1 MYRENE
7 SKDFRDSNKKE
18 SERKNMIQKHINIK
32 NLQGTVSL
40 NKNIL
45 VDLAE
50 LVRISPLSSRL
61 LFFIMGY
68 ADDNNEI
75 ITNIKTLA
83 RYLGRSKEQVE
94 YAVKNLIKNGYITM
108 SCIDID
114 KSIDIIGKEHDIELY
129 LASNKRIWKVIGNK
143 YIGTFK
149 IKGKYIKLR
158 VNKNIIKC
166 SNNRTGNIIIN
177 IKDNLYY
184 DTRIEDNDL
193 KWEL

>member
-1 MYRENE
+1 
-7 SKDFRDSNKKE
+7 
-18 SERKNMIQKHINIK
+18 MIQKHVYIK

-40 NKNIL
+40 NKDVL

-83 RYLGRSKEQVE
+83 KYLGRSKEQIE
-94 YAVKNLIKNGYITM
+94 YSVKNLIKNGYITM
-108 SCIDID
+108 SCVDID

-149 IKGKYIKLR
+149 IKGKYIKLK
-158 VNKNIIKC
+158 VNENIIKC
-166 SNNRTGNIIIN
+166 SNNRTGNIILN

>member
-1 MYRENE
+1 
-7 SKDFRDSNKKE
+7 
-18 SERKNMIQKHINIK
+18 MIQKHINIK

-40 NKNIL
+40 NKDIL

-50 LVRISPLSSRL
+50 LVRISPISSRL

-75 ITNIKTLA
+75 ITNVKTLSK
-83 RYLGRSKEQVE
+83 YLGKNRGLIE
-94 YAVKNLIKNGYITM
+94 YAIKNLVKNGYITM
-108 SCIDID
+108 SCVDID

-149 IKGKYIKLR
+149 IKGKYIKLK
-158 VNKNIIKC
+158 VNENIIKC
-166 SNNRTGNIIIN
+166 SNNRTGNIILN

>member
-1 MYRENE
+1 
-7 SKDFRDSNKKE
+7 
-18 SERKNMIQKHINIK
+18 MIQKHVYIK
-32 NLQGTVSL
+32 NLQGTVSI
-40 NKNIL
+40 NKDVI

-50 LVRISPLSSRL
+50 LVRISQLSSRL

-75 ITNIKTLA
+75 ITNVKTLA
-83 RYLGRSKEQVE
+83 RYLGRSKEQIE
-94 YAVKNLIKNGYITM
+94 CAVKNLIKNGYITM
-108 SCIDID
+108 SCVDID

-129 LASNKRIWKVIGNK
+129 LASNKRIWKIIGNK

-193 KWEL
+193 HWEL

>member
-1 MYRENE
+1 
-7 SKDFRDSNKKE
+7 
-18 SERKNMIQKHINIK
+18 MIQKHVYIK

-40 NKNIL
+40 NKDVL

-83 RYLGRSKEQVE
+83 KYLGRSKEQVE
-94 YAVKNLIKNGYITM
+94 YSVKNLIKNGYITM

-114 KSIDIIGKEHDIELY
+114 KSIDILGKEHDVELY
-129 LASNKRIWKVIGNK
+129 LASNRRIWKVIGNK

-193 KWEL
+193 HWEL

>member
-1 MYRENE
+1 
-7 SKDFRDSNKKE
+7 
-18 SERKNMIQKHINIK
+18 MIQKHVYIK

-40 NKNIL
+40 NKDVL

-83 RYLGRSKEQVE
+83 KYLGRNKEQIE
-94 YAVKNLIKNGYITM
+94 YSVKNLIKNGYITM
-108 SCIDID
+108 SCVDID

-149 IKGKYIKLR
+149 IKGKYIKLK
-158 VNKNIIKC
+158 VNENIIKC
-166 SNNRTGNIIIN
+166 SNNRTGNIILN

>member
-1 MYRENE
+1 
-7 SKDFRDSNKKE
+7 
-18 SERKNMIQKHINIK
+18 MIQKHIYIK

-40 NKNIL
+40 NKDVL
-45 VDLAE
+45 VDLSE

-83 RYLGRSKEQVE
+83 RYLGRSKEQIE
-94 YAVKNLIKNGYITM
+94 CAVKNLIKNGYITM

-193 KWEL
+193 HWEL

>member
-1 MYRENE
+1 
-7 SKDFRDSNKKE
+7 
-18 SERKNMIQKHINIK
+18 
-32 NLQGTVSL
+32 
-40 NKNIL
+40 
-45 VDLAE
+45 
-50 LVRISPLSSRL
+50 
-61 LFFIMGY
+61 
-68 ADDNNEI
+68 
-75 ITNIKTLA
+75 
-83 RYLGRSKEQVE
+83 
-94 YAVKNLIKNGYITM
+94 M
-108 SCIDID
+108 SCVDID
-114 KSIDIIGKEHDIELY
+114 KSIDIIGKEHDVELY

-158 VNKNIIKC
+158 VNENIIKC

>member
-1 MYRENE
+1 
-7 SKDFRDSNKKE
+7 
-18 SERKNMIQKHINIK
+18 MIQKHVYIK

-40 NKNIL
+40 NKDIL

-83 RYLGRSKEQVE
+83 RYLGRSKEQIE
-94 YAVKNLIKNGYITM
+94 CAVKNLIKNGYITM
-108 SCIDID
+108 SCVNID

-184 DTRIEDNDL
+184 DTRVEDNDL
-193 KWEL
+193 HWEI

>member
-1 MYRENE
+1 
-7 SKDFRDSNKKE
+7 
-18 SERKNMIQKHINIK
+18 MIQKHVYIK
-32 NLQGTVSL
+32 NLQGTISL
-40 NKNIL
+40 NKDVL

-83 RYLGRSKEQVE
+83 RYLGRSKEQIE
-94 YAVKNLIKNGYITM
+94 CAVKNLIKNGYITM
-108 SCIDID
+108 SCVNID

-149 IKGKYIKLR
+149 IKGKYIKLK
-158 VNKNIIKC
+158 VNENIIKC
-166 SNNRTGNIIIN
+166 SNNRTGNIILN

>member
-1 MYRENE
+1 
-7 SKDFRDSNKKE
+7 
-18 SERKNMIQKHINIK
+18 MIQKHVYIK

-40 NKNIL
+40 NKDVL

-83 RYLGRSKEQVE
+83 RYLGRRKEQIE
-94 YAVKNLIKNGYITM
+94 CAVKNLIKNGYITM
-108 SCIDID
+108 SCVNVD

>member
-1 MYRENE
+1 
-7 SKDFRDSNKKE
+7 
-18 SERKNMIQKHINIK
+18 MIQKHVYIK

-40 NKNIL
+40 NKDVL

-83 RYLGRSKEQVE
+83 RYLGKNKEQVE
-94 YAVKNLIKNGYITM
+94 YAIKNLVKNGYITM

-193 KWEL
+193 HWEL

>member
-1 MYRENE
+1 
-7 SKDFRDSNKKE
+7 
-18 SERKNMIQKHINIK
+18 MIQKHVYIK

-40 NKNIL
+40 NKDVL

-83 RYLGRSKEQVE
+83 RYLGRSKEQIE
-94 YAVKNLIKNGYITM
+94 YVAKNLIKNGYITM

-193 KWEL
+193 HWEI

>member
-1 MYRENE
+1 
-7 SKDFRDSNKKE
+7 
-18 SERKNMIQKHINIK
+18 MIQKHVYIK

-40 NKNIL
+40 NKDVL

-75 ITNIKTLA
+75 ITSIKTLA
-83 RYLGRSKEQVE
+83 KYLGRSKEQIE
-94 YAVKNLIKNGYITM
+94 YSVKNLIKNGYITM
-108 SCIDID
+108 SCVDID
-114 KSIDIIGKEHDIELY
+114 KSIDIIGKKHDIELY

-149 IKGKYIKLR
+149 IKGKYIKLK
-158 VNKNIIKC
+158 VNENIIKC
-166 SNNRTGNIIIN
+166 SNNRTGNIILN

>member
-1 MYRENE
+1 
-7 SKDFRDSNKKE
+7 
-18 SERKNMIQKHINIK
+18 MIQKHVYIK

-40 NKNIL
+40 NKDIL

-61 LFFIMGY
+61 LFFIIGY

-83 RYLGRSKEQVE
+83 RYLGRSKEQIE
-94 YAVKNLIKNGYITM
+94 CAVKNLIKNGYITM
-108 SCIDID
+108 SCVNID

>member
-1 MYRENE
+1 
-7 SKDFRDSNKKE
+7 
-18 SERKNMIQKHINIK
+18 MIQKHINIK

-40 NKNIL
+40 NKDVL

-83 RYLGRSKEQVE
+83 KYLGRSKEQVE
-94 YAVKNLIKNGYITM
+94 YSVKNLIKNGYITM
-108 SCIDID
+108 SCVDID

-149 IKGKYIKLR
+149 IKGKYIKLK
-158 VNKNIIKC
+158 VNENIIKC
-166 SNNRTGNIIIN
+166 SNNRTGNIILN

>member
-1 MYRENE
+1 
-7 SKDFRDSNKKE
+7 
-18 SERKNMIQKHINIK
+18 MIQKHIYIK

-40 NKNIL
+40 NKDVL

-83 RYLGRSKEQVE
+83 RYLGRSKEQIE
-94 YAVKNLIKNGYITM
+94 CAVKNLIKNGYITM
-108 SCIDID
+108 SCVNID

-184 DTRIEDNDL
+184 DTRVEDNDL
-193 KWEL
+193 HWEI

>member
-1 MYRENE
+1 
-7 SKDFRDSNKKE
+7 
-18 SERKNMIQKHINIK
+18 MIQKHVYIK

-40 NKNIL
+40 NKDIL

-83 RYLGRSKEQVE
+83 KYLGRSKEQVE
-94 YAVKNLIKNGYITM
+94 YSVKNLIKNGYITM
-108 SCIDID
+108 SCVDID

-149 IKGKYIKLR
+149 IKGKYIKLK
-158 VNKNIIKC
+158 VNENIIKC
-166 SNNRTGNIIIN
+166 SNNRTGNIILN

-184 DTRIEDNDL
+184 DTRVEDNDL
-193 KWEL
+193 HWEI

>member
-1 MYRENE
+1 
-7 SKDFRDSNKKE
+7 
-18 SERKNMIQKHINIK
+18 MIQKHIYIK

-40 NKNIL
+40 NKDVL

-75 ITNIKTLA
+75 ITNIKTIA
-83 RYLGRSKEQVE
+83 RYLGRSKEQIE
-94 YAVKNLIKNGYITM
+94 CAVKNLIKNGYITM
-108 SCIDID
+108 SCVDID

-184 DTRIEDNDL
+184 DTRVEDNDL
-193 KWEL
+193 HWEL

>member
-1 MYRENE
+1 
-7 SKDFRDSNKKE
+7 
-18 SERKNMIQKHINIK
+18 MIQKHVYIK

-40 NKNIL
+40 NKDIL

-75 ITNIKTLA
+75 IPNIKTLA
-83 RYLGRSKEQVE
+83 RYLGRSKEQIE
-94 YAVKNLIKNGYITM
+94 CAVRNLIKNGYITM
-108 SCIDID
+108 SCADID

-184 DTRIEDNDL
+184 DTRIEDSDL
-193 KWEL
+193 QWEL

>member
-1 MYRENE
+1 
-7 SKDFRDSNKKE
+7 
-18 SERKNMIQKHINIK
+18 MIQKHINIK
-32 NLQGTVSL
+32 NLQGIVSL
-40 NKNIL
+40 NKDVL

-83 RYLGRSKEQVE
+83 RYLGRNKEQVE
-94 YAVKNLIKNGYITM
+94 YAVKNLVKNGYITM
-108 SCIDID
+108 SCVDID

-166 SNNRTGNIIIN
+166 SNNRTGNIILN

-184 DTRIEDNDL
+184 DTRVEDNDL

>member
-1 MYRENE
+1 
-7 SKDFRDSNKKE
+7 
-18 SERKNMIQKHINIK
+18 MIQKHVYIK

-40 NKNIL
+40 NKDVL

-61 LFFIMGY
+61 LFFIIGY

-83 RYLGRSKEQVE
+83 KYLGRSKEQIE
-94 YAVKNLIKNGYITM
+94 YTVKNLIKNGYITM
-108 SCIDID
+108 SCVDID

-166 SNNRTGNIIIN
+166 SNNRTGNIILN

>member
-1 MYRENE
+1 
-7 SKDFRDSNKKE
+7 
-18 SERKNMIQKHINIK
+18 MIQKHIYIK
-32 NLQGTVSL
+32 NLQGTVSI
-40 NKNIL
+40 NKDIL

-83 RYLGRSKEQVE
+83 RYLGRSKEQIE
-94 YAVKNLIKNGYITM
+94 CAVKNLIKNGYITM
-108 SCIDID
+108 SCVDID

-158 VNKNIIKC
+158 VDKNIIKC

-193 KWEL
+193 HWEL

>member
-1 MYRENE
+1 
-7 SKDFRDSNKKE
+7 
-18 SERKNMIQKHINIK
+18 MIQKHVYIK

-40 NKNIL
+40 NKDIL

-83 RYLGRSKEQVE
+83 RYLGRSKEQIE
-94 YAVKNLIKNGYITM
+94 CAVKNLIKNGYITM
-108 SCIDID
+108 SCVNID

>member
-1 MYRENE
+1 
-7 SKDFRDSNKKE
+7 
-18 SERKNMIQKHINIK
+18 MIQKHVYIK
-32 NLQGTVSL
+32 NLQGTTSL
-40 NKNIL
+40 NKDVL

-83 RYLGRSKEQVE
+83 RYLGRSKEQIE
-94 YAVKNLIKNGYITM
+94 CAVKNLIKNGYITM
-108 SCIDID
+108 SCVNID

-166 SNNRTGNIIIN
+166 SNNRTGNIILN

-184 DTRIEDNDL
+184 DTRVEDNDL

>member
-1 MYRENE
+1 
-7 SKDFRDSNKKE
+7 
-18 SERKNMIQKHINIK
+18 MIQKHINIK

-40 NKNIL
+40 NKDIL

-83 RYLGRSKEQVE
+83 RYLGKSKEPIE
-94 YAVKNLIKNGYITM
+94 YAIKNLIKNGYITM
-108 SCIDID
+108 SCVDID

>member
-1 MYRENE
+1 
-7 SKDFRDSNKKE
+7 
-18 SERKNMIQKHINIK
+18 MIQKHINIK

-40 NKNIL
+40 NKDIL

-75 ITNIKTLA
+75 ITNIKTLS

-94 YAVKNLIKNGYITM
+94 YVVKNLVKNGYITM
-108 SCIDID
+108 SCVDID

-184 DTRIEDNDL
+184 DTRIENNDL

>member
-1 MYRENE
+1 
-7 SKDFRDSNKKE
+7 
-18 SERKNMIQKHINIK
+18 MIQKHINIK
-32 NLQGTVSL
+32 NLQGIVSL
-40 NKNIL
+40 NKDVL

-83 RYLGRSKEQVE
+83 RYLGRSKEQIE
-94 YAVKNLIKNGYITM
+94 CAVKNLIKNGYITM
-108 SCIDID
+108 SCVNID

-184 DTRIEDNDL
+184 DTRVEDNDL
-193 KWEL
+193 HWEL

>member
-1 MYRENE
+1 
-7 SKDFRDSNKKE
+7 
-18 SERKNMIQKHINIK
+18 MIQKHVYIK

-40 NKNIL
+40 NKDIL

-83 RYLGRSKEQVE
+83 KYLGKNKEQIE

-108 SCIDID
+108 SCVDID

-149 IKGKYIKLR
+149 IKGKYIKLK
-158 VNKNIIKC
+158 VNENIIKC
-166 SNNRTGNIIIN
+166 SNNRTGNIILN

-193 KWEL
+193 YWEL

>member
-1 MYRENE
+1 
-7 SKDFRDSNKKE
+7 
-18 SERKNMIQKHINIK
+18 MIQKHVYIK
-32 NLQGTVSL
+32 NLQGTVSI
-40 NKNIL
+40 NKDIL

-61 LFFIMGY
+61 LFFIIGY

-83 RYLGRSKEQVE
+83 KYLGRNKEQIE
-94 YAVKNLIKNGYITM
+94 YSVKNLIKNGYITM
-108 SCIDID
+108 SCVDID

-149 IKGKYIKLR
+149 IKGKYIKLK
-158 VNKNIIKC
+158 VNENIIKC
-166 SNNRTGNIIIN
+166 SNNRTGNIILN

>member
-1 MYRENE
+1 
-7 SKDFRDSNKKE
+7 
-18 SERKNMIQKHINIK
+18 MIQKHVYIK

-40 NKNIL
+40 NKDVL

-61 LFFIMGY
+61 LFFIIGY

-75 ITNIKTLA
+75 ITNIKPLA
-83 RYLGRSKEQVE
+83 KYLGRSKEQIE
-94 YAVKNLIKNGYITM
+94 YTVKNLIKNGYITM
-108 SCIDID
+108 SCVDID

-166 SNNRTGNIIIN
+166 SNNRTGNIILN

-184 DTRIEDNDL
+184 DTRIEDNNL

>member
-1 MYRENE
+1 
-7 SKDFRDSNKKE
+7 
-18 SERKNMIQKHINIK
+18 MIQKHVYIK

-40 NKNIL
+40 NKDVL

-75 ITNIKTLA
+75 ITSIKTLA
-83 RYLGRSKEQVE
+83 KYLGRSKEQIE
-94 YAVKNLIKNGYITM
+94 YSVKNLIKNGYITM
-108 SCIDID
+108 SCVDID

-149 IKGKYIKLR
+149 IKGKYIKLK
-158 VNKNIIKC
+158 VNENIIKC
-166 SNNRTGNIIIN
+166 SNNRTGNIILN

>member
-1 MYRENE
+1 
-7 SKDFRDSNKKE
+7 
-18 SERKNMIQKHINIK
+18 MIQKHVYIK

-40 NKNIL
+40 NKDVL

-83 RYLGRSKEQVE
+83 KYLGKNKELIE
-94 YAVKNLIKNGYITM
+94 YAIKNLIKNGYITM
-108 SCIDID
+108 SCVDID

-193 KWEL
+193 HWEL